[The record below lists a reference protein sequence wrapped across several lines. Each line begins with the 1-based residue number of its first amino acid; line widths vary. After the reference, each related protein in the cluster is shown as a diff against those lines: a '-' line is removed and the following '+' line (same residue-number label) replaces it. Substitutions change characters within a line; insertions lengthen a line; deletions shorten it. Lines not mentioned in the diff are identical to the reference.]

1 MRSVKDI
8 IIGFLLILI
17 GFALSAYSLPVSIA
31 VAVGG
36 LAMVVLGALPK
47 GIGKKWQEE
56 TPPEPPAGA
65 EPEPD
70 ALQPELLPDILT
82 GYGAALPDAQRSIYP
97 DRCAALPGSRVDAGT
112 RYPPV
117 RRVP

>member
-1 MRSVKDI
+1 MRSVKNI

-36 LAMVVLGALPK
+36 LVMVVLGALPK
-47 GIGKKWQEE
+47 GIGKKRQEE

-82 GYGAALPDAQRSIYP
+82 DLAEKPEPAPAP
-97 DRCAALPGSRVDAGT
+97 A
-112 RYPPV
+112 PPV
-117 RRVP
+117 QPDTELLYQTLSEA

>member
-47 GIGKKWQEE
+47 GIGKKRQEE
-56 TPPEPPAGA
+56 TPPEPPVGA

-82 GYGAALPDAQRSIYP
+82 DLAEKPEPAPAP
-97 DRCAALPGSRVDAGT
+97 A
-112 RYPPV
+112 PPV
-117 RRVP
+117 TSSANRCSC